1 MSSGSAE
8 KTAAP
13 AETAANAPALKKFAV
28 YKSKTGFYCY
38 EYHDTLESLK
48 GTMFENIIT
57 EEQLPV
63 VMDGKGGYYH
73 FRGEV
78 DYNFVEI
85 IESDKEDPLPL
96 EKMYFKN
103 DDDFKLGWM
112 SPDGDTYSCDFT
124 GHTKAAIMI
133 CKKYFPHA
141 RLPERTL
148 GKAGWLKIIDSWDGT
163 ERQHGQFVYSLTGR
177 LTNRQADRLFD
188 LGLYNNPEV
197 REMLGA
203 SENDW

>member
-1 MSSGSAE
+1 MSSGSVVN
-8 KTAAP
+8 TVSGS
-13 AETAANAPALKKFAV
+13 AANAPAEKVKRKYAV

-38 EYHDTLESLK
+38 EYHDTLESLE
-48 GTMFENIIT
+48 GTMFAQIIT

-63 VMDGKGGYYH
+63 VLDGKGGYYR
-73 FRGEV
+73 FSDG
-78 DYNFVEI
+78 DYNFVEV
-85 IESDKEDPLPL
+85 IETDNEDPLPL
-96 EKMYFKN
+96 EKMFFKN
-103 DDDFKLGWM
+103 DEGFKLGWM

-197 REMLGA
+197 KEMLGG